1 MEARMIEMTV
11 SPDESGNK
19 LTAQQVTLGYA
30 GEHLATQLQFKFP
43 KTWSENDSLRFYVSL
58 LAANGKAYKTELQEW
73 PVTVLLPAA
82 VTYEG
87 SLYIQVAAV
96 PVGDEALE
104 VKKSSCFKGTIEKSL
119 GGVQS
124 LPEDAAAGLLEQSLK
139 DFYAAMQKL
148 PGCMPYIGD
157 GGTWY
162 IYNADTDEFVDT
174 GYSARGEKGEMG
186 ELSDGSVTGVK
197 LGKYCVLTDKLAPQ
211 AVTSEKL
218 DNKAVIARTVADDT
232 RSMFSTAL
240 TGYTEGDIAV
250 ITDGISGTLI
260 KSAAVRG
267 RSIVDEAAGAIAP
280 LSPSVIVASSNDGT
294 IENHASL
301 PTGLQLYSTPNSQ
314 VYDTYDAITGLLTRN
329 CAVLSIASAGWIYSY
344 SMASTTVVWITAN
357 NYMPSKSFYMVHNGT
372 VTTQTTDWQG
382 KISLTV
388 NKADVGIAAE
398 DTAATATQ
406 KIKTYFGDAYAIL
419 PLKQPTTEQLE
430 PIQLTI
436 PAKQCAAICN
446 NGYLDVT
453 YCRDINDAYLDLLE
467 YTTTLESRIA
477 QLEIISTGGGGTA

>member
-1 MEARMIEMTV
+1 M
-11 SPDESGNK
+11 
-19 LTAQQVTLGYA
+19 
-30 GEHLATQLQFKFP
+30 
-43 KTWSENDSLRFYVSL
+43 
-58 LAANGKAYKTELQEW
+58 
-73 PVTVLLPAA
+73 
-82 VTYEG
+82 
-87 SLYIQVAAV
+87 
-96 PVGDEALE
+96 
-104 VKKSSCFKGTIEKSL
+104 
-119 GGVQS
+119 
-124 LPEDAAAGLLEQSLK
+124 
-139 DFYAAMQKL
+139 
-148 PGCMPYIGD
+148 
-157 GGTWY
+157 
-162 IYNADTDEFVDT
+162 
-174 GYSARGEKGEMG
+174 
-186 ELSDGSVTGVK
+186 
-197 LGKYCVLTDKLAPQ
+197 
-211 AVTSEKL
+211 TSEKL

-357 NYMPSKSFYMVHNGT
+357 NYMPSKSFYMVHNGA

-388 NKADVGIAAE
+388 NKADAGITTE
-398 DTAATATQ
+398 DTAAAASQ
-406 KIKTYFGDAYAIL
+406 KVKTYFGDAYAVL
-419 PLKQPTTEQLE
+419 PLKTPTTEQLE
-430 PIQLTI
+430 PVQLAI
-436 PAKQCAAICN
+436 PAKECAVVCN

-453 YCRDINDAYLDLLE
+453 YCRDINGAYLDLLE
-467 YTTTLESRIA
+467 YTTGLEARIA
-477 QLEIISTGGGGTA
+477 QLEISTGGGETI